1 MPFSPFLTKRPSYS
15 MRRSQQRGLRRASAK
30 HSHTAHVLNTGKIQY
45 QHHPRFGD
53 AVTIVRR
60 CSSFGPH
67 QVQVVLPSGD
77 QLIVPEWMLDE
88 HLCRG
93 MAIVEHPVLS
103 IASLLALRD
112 LLYAQLRPA
121 CHVDPLVLEA
131 SSPGG
136 ASCEPTPSESS
147 SVGDP
152 TPAGAS
158 PSHPTALPRV
168 AEPDAAGHG

>member
-1 MPFSPFLTKRPSYS
+1 
-15 MRRSQQRGLRRASAK
+15 MRTNPQRGLRPASAK
-30 HSHTAHVLNTGKIQY
+30 HSHTAHVLNTEKIQY

-53 AVTIVRR
+53 VVTIVRR
-60 CSSFGPH
+60 CSSFGLH
-67 QVQVVLPSGD
+67 QVQVILPSGD
-77 QLIVPEWMLDE
+77 QLVVPAWMLDE
-88 HLCRG
+88 HRCRG

-103 IASLLALRD
+103 IACLLALRD

-136 ASCEPTPSESS
+136 ASREPTPSESS

-168 AEPDAAGHG
+168 AEPDSAGRG

>member
-1 MPFSPFLTKRPSYS
+1 
-15 MRRSQQRGLRRASAK
+15 
-30 HSHTAHVLNTGKIQY
+30 
-45 QHHPRFGD
+45 
-53 AVTIVRR
+53 VRR
-60 CSSFGPH
+60 CSSFGLH

-77 QLIVPEWMLDE
+77 QLVVPEWMLDE

-152 TPAGAS
+152 TQAGAS
-158 PSHPTALPRV
+158 PSHTTALPRV
-168 AEPDAAGHG
+168 AEPDSAGRG